1 MLYNTIL
8 KDKKGSMIG
17 KYWIKV
23 KPKTW
28 AGTKLC
34 ICMSDIATLF
44 RPQNSFNCVDC
55 RSFPFLGFFSL
66 PVCRIFFSRYTM
78 GLGSSSSLGL
88 QYNSGFIFTT
98 SAVTSLG
105 FHLGHH

>member
-55 RSFPFLGFFSL
+55 RSFPFLFTPCL
-66 PVCRIFFSRYTM
+66 QNFFSRYTM
-78 GLGSSSSLGL
+78 GLGSQSSLGL
-88 QYNSGFIFTT
+88 
-98 SAVTSLG
+98 
-105 FHLGHH
+105 